1 MSKNRVFNG
10 LMAFFMVVGLYHL
23 PGCTVLVDVST
34 GGQTQTGTTGQT
46 TSPDLTGSASEVNAT
61 STETTNATSTGTTL
75 ADLTS
80 TTDTTG
86 LDSSSSSG
94 VDSTGSETPAAVC
107 GDCIKDDSEECESC
121 LYKQFMSTC
130 QNVITAKCQL
140 AFVPAP
146 QLDCTNN
153 WVGDIGCDSEEAD
166 LYCQILTKDPNAKAK
181 DFSVG
186 SYIATRGLFSQQLI
200 GKDGVE
206 LISVP
211 DEVYSQVFYY
221 EQNPYLVPTMTLQ
234 LVDGDCFTE

>member
-1 MSKNRVFNG
+1 MSKNRIFNG
-10 LMAFFMVVGLYHL
+10 LMAFFMVIGLYHL

-46 TSPDLTGSASEVNAT
+46 TSPDLTGSASDNE
-61 STETTNATSTGTTL
+61 ATSTGVESSGEI
-75 ADLTS
+75 S
-80 TTDTTG
+80 TASSSG
-86 LDSSSSSG
+86 EIESSSSEDLSSG
-94 VDSTGSETPAAVC
+94 GPEPKPIIC

-140 AFVPAP
+140 TFFPAP